1 MKDKGERRET
11 SVNERGQ
18 IEYIRNERVK
28 KMDFF
33 RTGSFRRGVGREFRF
48 FFNEVLKREKE

>member
-28 KMDFF
+28 KWTFLEQEVSEEEWGESSDFF
-33 RTGSFRRGVGREFRF
+33 F
-48 FFNEVLKREKE
+48 

>member
-28 KMDFF
+28 KWTFLEQEVSEEEWGESSD
-33 RTGSFRRGVGREFRF
+33 F
-48 FFNEVLKREKE
+48 FFNGVLKREE